1 MDTSDVSYEDLVK
14 DIVNV
19 NFEGKITTVLQ
30 YLANNVTYLQQAKNQ
45 LIMTINNIDK
55 IPNAYD
61 TIDALLGK
69 IKKVSRD
76 LNTNV
81 TSIDEEIARQVY
93 YNTFPE
99 IKISTDNIL

>member
-1 MDTSDVSYEDLVK
+1 MI
-14 DIVNV
+14 IV
-19 NFEGKITTVLQ
+19 FILFLCLLLYGAAE
-30 YLANNVTYLQQAKNQ
+30 YRCHR
-45 LIMTINNIDK
+45 NNIDK

-99 IKISTDNIL
+99 IKISTDTIL